1 MKRMTR
7 CLAPA
12 LAVLAVAMLAM
23 VSCATQYQIEAVRS
37 LGTVA
42 VVSVR
47 CDRLI
52 DMGDNK
58 DFQNAAKLWARSE
71 TFDLAPAASRI
82 RSDVFGTY
90 AQFLPFRF
98 LDERE
103 LLESEGYR
111 GLASDGVALLSARQA
126 SVPAGYLAVANA
138 RRRDVAATIARLP
151 KADGYLWAEVRFS
164 LVTRSEFMGT
174 VYASLRADLTVTVY
188 DRAARPI
195 LSRTEYAE
203 DPTEMRIPLIGMANP
218 ADFSTGA
225 LRAAGRASVKLA
237 AWLEGRAAR

>member
-1 MKRMTR
+1 MKRMTI

-12 LAVLAVAMLAM
+12 PAVLALAILAT
-23 VSCATQYQIEAVRS
+23 VSCATQYQTDAVRS

-52 DMGDNK
+52 DMGGNK

-71 TFDLAPAASRI
+71 TFDLAPAAARI

-90 AQFLPFRF
+90 ARFLPFR
-98 LDERE
+98 LADERE

-111 GLASDGVALLSARQA
+111 SLASDGVALLSAREA
-126 SVPAGYLAVANA
+126 SVPPGYLAVANA
-138 RRRDVAATIARLP
+138 RRRDVAETIARLP
-151 KADGYLWAEVRFS
+151 AADGYLWAEVRFS

-174 VYASLRADLTVTVY
+174 VYASMRADLTVTVY
-188 DRAARPI
+188 DRAARAI

-203 DPTEMRIPLIGMANP
+203 DPAEMRIPLIGMANP
-218 ADFSTGA
+218 ADFAAGA
-225 LRAAGRASVKLA
+225 LRAAGRASLKLA
-237 AWLEGRAAR
+237 DWLEGRAAR